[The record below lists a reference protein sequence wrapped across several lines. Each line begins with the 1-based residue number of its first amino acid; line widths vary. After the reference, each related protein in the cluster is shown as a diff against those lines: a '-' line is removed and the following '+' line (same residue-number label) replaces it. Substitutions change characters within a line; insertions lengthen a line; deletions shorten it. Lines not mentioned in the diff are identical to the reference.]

1 MPRNVS
7 GTYTLPLPPVVP
19 NTVIQAAWAN
29 STTDDIAQGIT
40 DSLDRNGR
48 GGMIAPFRLTDG
60 TVAQPAWAFNAET
73 GTGMYREAP
82 GILSLAVMGV
92 KVGQFAAAGFTGTL
106 AGPFNLSGN
115 VTFTGRGLFADGTLA
130 LPAISFTS
138 DPDTGIYKTGV
149 GVLDFAADATKKLSM
164 NSSSVL
170 VSPSPTASAPSLLVF
185 AGNNA
190 GSSGYAIDM
199 LGSGVGTDKVIVRW
213 LNNGYTIERL
223 SITSDNAQILFSVP
237 GPLPMVFTTNN
248 ITRLTIAAAGQ
259 ATFSN
264 DVFGNTFMAAP
275 NFWVGQTTGAA
286 GTVGI
291 QGGLGAS
298 SVYWGNT
305 SAGSGQLSLNTGA
318 GLALNLNRIPG
329 SVNYFQM
336 QQSTTGVGL
345 LFSAEGSDTNVVIG
359 YVAKGNG
366 SHNFYSGS
374 TASGLQ
380 QFQIQGVAASSRF
393 ISVGGSNGA
402 NPFITTNT
410 GGIEMRQ
417 NVYGTS
423 AAGANPSLANVST
436 SVWSTLTNEL
446 LQFYQ
451 LANGSD
457 NRPAEIRWSGGV
469 LYFRVLNDGYSNA
482 VNWLQATGGFG
493 SGISNI
499 SFSMSTA
506 GVAGTVVQQMVRS
519 GSNFNVGIG
528 AVGPTYQ
535 FNVLGTGQA
544 SAAIFDL
551 ASTSATNGA
560 TIYLGDQGSAGGNGG
575 CIMFGAF
582 PTPTAAGKHFASIKG
597 YITDASNNT
606 AGELRF
612 NTKDTSADT
621 GSTQCLRLTAAKT
634 LLDNR
639 DLPLARDPG
648 PTAGAVFPIGS
659 ILVASIAGMN
669 QNSLATVNAA
679 TNNMTIF
686 GMGSGANNLV
696 TGGTWRTIGA
706 LSSTSNT
713 SLFIRIA

>member
-1 MPRNVS
+1 MPRDS
-7 GTYTLPLPPVVP
+7 GGNYTLPPGNPVV
-19 NTVIQAAWAN
+19 
-29 STTDDIAQGIT
+29 
-40 DSLDRNGR
+40 
-48 GGMIAPFRLTDG
+48 DG
-60 TVAQPAWAFNAET
+60 TVIDVNWANPTLSDVAVQLNNLLTRDGLLGATAPIKFN
-73 GTGMYREAP
+73 
-82 GILSLAVMGV
+82 
-92 KVGQFAAAGFTGTL
+92 
-106 AGPFNLSGN
+106 
-115 VTFTGRGLFADGTLA
+115 DGTLA
-130 LPAISFTS
+130 LPGITWASEPTMGLWRSGANTMALAIQGVSRQIWTPTGTTITTPISLTGRLGLADGTVALPSLYFTS
-138 DPDTGIYKTGV
+138 DPDTGLYKAGV
-149 GVLDFAADATKKLSM
+149 GELDFAIDGVKKLSM
-164 NSSSVL
+164 NVSSTL
-170 VSPSPTASAPSLLVF
+170 VAPSPTLSAPSMIVF

-199 LGSGVGTDKVIVRW
+199 LGSGVGTDKAIVRW
-213 LNNGYTIERL
+213 LNNGYTIERF
-223 SITSDNAQILFSVP
+223 SITSDNAQILLSVP
-237 GPLPMVFTTNN
+237 GALPMVFTTSN

-345 LFSAEGSDTNVVIG
+345 LFSAEGTDANVVIG

-380 QFQIQGVAASSRF
+380 QFQIQHVASAGRF

-417 NVYGTS
+417 NIYGTS
-423 AAGANPSLANVST
+423 AAGANPATANVST
-436 SVWSTLTNEL
+436 PAAWSTLTNEL

-451 LANGSD
+451 LANGGD
-457 NRPAEIRWSGGV
+457 NRPAEIRWSGGT
-469 LYFRVLNDGYSNA
+469 LYFRVLNDAYSNA

-493 SGISNI
+493 SGVSNI

-551 ASTSATNGA
+551 ASSSAANGA
-560 TIYLGDQGSAGGNGG
+560 TIYLADQGSAGGNGG

-648 PTAGAVFPIGS
+648 TSGSTIPVGGIVIANIGS
-659 ILVASIAGMN
+659 IVVNA
-669 QNSLATVNAA
+669 LATVNAA
-679 TNNMTIF
+679 TNNLTVHATVGGTNATIN
-686 GMGSGANNLV
+686 S
-696 TGGTWRTIGA
+696 GTWRNLGA
-706 LSSTSNT
+706 RDTSTGFAMWMRES
-713 SLFIRIA
+713 